1 MVFDLKLPS
10 MGWKTSPDRI
20 QKFVKEISHWQ
31 NFIRDTDGWG
41 TLLLENHDN
50 PRSISRFGSDATE
63 EDMIRSGKMLAM
75 ILGTLSGT
83 LFLFQGQEIGMVN
96 APRDW
101 GFEEL
106 KDVRSLNFYKDAR
119 EKYASDPAGLAPALD
134 KFWRTARDH
143 ARLPM
148 QWDSSPNAGFC
159 SREVEPWMR
168 VHDAAARNNV
178 QKQEENQS
186 SLLAFWRRM
195 LRLRKEYK
203 ELFIYGSY
211 ELIKGGDG
219 DIFAFVK
226 FDEKGKGKG
235 KRKRRPLTVV
245 NMSGEMKKWT
255 WDSVPSGFEKGA
267 KLVLSNVDVL
277 EEGWLKPW
285 EGRVYLDDG

>member
-1 MVFDLKLPS
+1 
-10 MGWKTSPDRI
+10 
-20 QKFVKEISHWQ
+20 
-31 NFIRDTDGWG
+31 
-41 TLLLENHDN
+41 
-50 PRSISRFGSDATE
+50 
-63 EDMIRSGKMLAM
+63 
-75 ILGTLSGT
+75 
-83 LFLFQGQEIGMVN
+83 
-96 APRDW
+96 
-101 GFEEL
+101 
-106 KDVRSLNFYKDAR
+106 
-119 EKYASDPAGLAPALD
+119 
-134 KFWRTARDH
+134 
-143 ARLPM
+143 
-148 QWDSSPNAGFC
+148 
-159 SREVEPWMR
+159 
-168 VHDAAARNNV
+168 
-178 QKQEENQS
+178 
-186 SLLAFWRRM
+186 M